1 MNLRLGSSFLC
12 LSLRYKAKGG
22 GQGAEKGQGAQGEQ
36 GTQGTG
42 TGTGN

>member
-1 MNLRLGSSFLC
+1 MNLRLGSSFLF
-12 LSLRYKAKGG
+12 LSLRYKAKG